1 MNVKLSL
8 GDLLTWHDVK
18 SNSSS
23 SFFIDL
29 TSDLDADS
37 VAIDLCMIF
46 ENECV
51 FVGWLENVPNF
62 SVDDLLFVRGKFLS
76 INPFVMAFKL
86 G

>member
-1 MNVKLSL
+1 
-8 GDLLTWHDVK
+8 
-18 SNSSS
+18 
-23 SFFIDL
+23 
-29 TSDLDADS
+29 
-37 VAIDLCMIF
+37 MIF